1 MKKFVLILAFLF
13 LPYAVAFAQTGSPTP
28 PGEVSLQTREQ
39 SIREEVKVLEARL
52 KYLETI
58 QKAAGSSDIT
68 AATSG
73 GSTTFATA
81 AQPTLETVSLS
92 YEALQEIAQMI
103 DRELKPTVSQY
114 RGLVLYY
121 EPDFLALTRYRL
133 YREQVRLALL
143 NYESVVKRIEDE
155 ARSGANAGLNERTR
169 PKSVRGLGA
178 ESLITALSAPSI
190 ATSAIKSVAE
200 LASLFRTDT
209 TITQSRDVVDRD
221 SLGAVV
227 AGTFLKANPTLV
239 IYHPEQFVPEYELG
253 VRDENSLYSQI
264 SRINA
269 AEAYLNYF
277 LDEVEKLPAPER
289 ERPPLSRIIAAAKIV
304 QTQIRDLG
312 FSSPNERGAGDQNAT
327 ASPRVSEFRQMLRAE
342 KLDRILGR
350 SDGKVGVMKLRL
362 LSSGGARRDKKNL
375 LLGGKTDYSGS
386 AVVEVALYDADG
398 TMRASEVFSYHT
410 GFRKFKTNAK
420 QPRL

>member
-1 MKKFVLILAFLF
+1 MKNLALISIFIFAF
-13 LPYAVAFAQTGSPTP
+13 ASGIFAQTPAATPTA
-28 PGEVSLQTREQ
+28 GETLEEREQ
-39 SIREEVKVLEARL
+39 RIRDEMKVLEARL

-58 QKAAGSSDIT
+58 RKAAGSSDIT

-81 AQPTLETVSLS
+81 TVPNLETVSLS
-92 YEALQEIAQMI
+92 YEALLEISQMI

-114 RGLVLYY
+114 RGLVLYH

-133 YREQVRLALL
+133 YREQVRMALA
-143 NYESVVKRIEDE
+143 NYEAVVKRIEEE
-155 ARSGANAGLNERTR
+155 AQSGSNERMNETTR
-169 PKSVRGLGA
+169 PKSVRSFGGEALV
-178 ESLITALSAPSI
+178 TALSAPSI
-190 ATSAIKSVAE
+190 ATSALKSFAE

-227 AGTFLKANPTLV
+227 AGTFLKANPNLIV
-239 IYHPEQFVPEYELG
+239 YHPEQFVPEYELG
-253 VRDENSLYSQI
+253 VRDENSLYSQV

-277 LDEVEKLPAPER
+277 LDEVEKLPAAER
-289 ERPPLSRIIAAAKIV
+289 DAPPLNRIIAAAKVV

-312 FSSPNERGAGDQNAT
+312 FSKPEERAGGNQN
-327 ASPRVSEFRQMLRAE
+327 SEGPPRISEFRQMMRAE
-342 KLDRILGR
+342 KLDRMLGR
-350 SDGKVGVMKLRL
+350 TDAKVGVLKLRL
-362 LSSGGARRDKKNL
+362 LSSGGARREKRNL

-410 GFRKFKTNAK
+410 GFRKFKTNGK